1 MRTISHMGV
10 VLFLFYCT
18 DISSSGWELL
28 YIKMYDYFLFHEGWG
43 AGVDTQSC
51 SWLVGH
57 KTLDGKYRCFVCNAM
72 QCNALVVVVILI

>member
-57 KTLDGKYRCFVCNAM
+57 KTLD
-72 QCNALVVVVILI
+72 